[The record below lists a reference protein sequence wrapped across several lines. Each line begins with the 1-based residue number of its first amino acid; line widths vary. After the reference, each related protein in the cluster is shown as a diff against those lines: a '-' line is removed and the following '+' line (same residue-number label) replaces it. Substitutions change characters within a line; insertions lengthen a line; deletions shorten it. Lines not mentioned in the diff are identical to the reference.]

1 MKTGYQIV
9 TKFHQTHWNRG
20 AVLFVSGSDLSTLDA
35 HSLRSTFILAVIHL
49 LLVAFLRL

>member
-20 AVLFVSGSDLSTLDA
+20 AVLFVLGSNLFKIDA
-35 HSLRSTFILAVIHL
+35 RSLQSTFILTVFDL
-49 LLVAFLRL
+49 PLSAFLGY

>member
-20 AVLFVSGSDLSTLDA
+20 AVLFVLGSTLFKIDA
-35 HSLRSTFILAVIHL
+35 ILQSTFMSTVFDLPL
-49 LLVAFLRL
+49 SAFLGY